1 MPGYFLD
8 KMKERIKKIIQESIC
23 VKEGLIN
30 SRLEVI
36 SQIAEAAIACL
47 KNEGKIIIFG
57 NGGSAADSQHVAAEM
72 VGRFQKE
79 RKALSAIALTTDTSI
94 LTSLANDYGF
104 NSVFSRQVEALAK
117 SNDLVIAI
125 STSGNS
131 ENVILACQKAREMKL
146 KTVSLTGSSGGKLSK
161 ITDISLNV
169 PSDNTA
175 RIQEA
180 HICCLHAICEI
191 VEQELFKK

>member
-1 MPGYFLD
+1 MD
-8 KMKERIKKIIQESIC
+8 KMKDKIKNIIRNSIA
-23 VKEGLIN
+23 VKEKLIN
-30 SRLEVI
+30 SRLGVI
-36 SQIAEAAIACL
+36 SRIAKAAISCL
-47 KNEGKIIIFG
+47 KNGGKIIIFG

-79 RKALSAIALTTDTSI
+79 RQALAAIALTTDTSI

-104 NSVFSRQVEALAK
+104 KFVFSRQVEALGRK
-117 SNDLVIAI
+117 NDLVIAI

-131 ENVILACQKAREMKL
+131 GNVILACQKAKEMKL
-146 KTVSLTGSSGGKLSK
+146 KTVSLTGASGGRLAK
-161 ITDISLNV
+161 IADINLV
-169 PSDNTA
+169 IPADNTA

-180 HICCLHAICEI
+180 HLCCLHAICEI